1 MKTQKIYHSTLF
13 KKARARAMT
22 FEGDVFPSDC
32 IEILK
37 DVYGPRLDRIN
48 PETIYKMIL
57 TLMDIPDPDDIA
69 QKYITEAVDDFI
81 NS

>member
-1 MKTQKIYHSTLF
+1 MFYHSTLF
-13 KKARARAMT
+13 QKARARAMT
-22 FEGDVFPSDC
+22 FEGDIFPSDC

-37 DVYGPRLDRIN
+37 DVYGARLDRIN

-57 TLMDIPDPDDIA
+57 TLMDTPDPDELDR
-69 QKYITEAVDDFI
+69 KYITEAVNDFI

>member
-1 MKTQKIYHSTLF
+1 MFYHSTLF

-22 FEGDVFPSDC
+22 LEGDIFPADC

-37 DVYGPRLDRIN
+37 DVYGARLDRIS
-48 PETIYKMIL
+48 PEIIYNMIL
-57 TLMDIPDPDDIA
+57 TLMDTPDPDDIVL
-69 QKYITEAVDDFI
+69 KYIKEAVTDFI